1 VTSAKI
7 SPEKCREYARTYRA
21 KHPEKFKSAEY
32 KAYKAELERKRRQT
46 PEYQEYIKLW
56 RQTHRGPSKRI
67 RSSLR
72 GEYVVKL
79 RSRRLLH
86 SIITLER
93 FWAGEHYEFPFGTGH
108 HFGIPPEDLGS
119 LINGRQS
126 IFVKRFLDEPF
137 TGAGIYSELV
147 EQLLWKGAEEGMEFQ
162 RTKKILVARI
172 AKERQLQ
179 RSSVGEWLRR
189 QKEYLDARMA
199 QLEKEKQAFY
209 ESLGP
214 NARKAFYE

>member
-1 VTSAKI
+1 
-7 SPEKCREYARTYRA
+7 
-21 KHPEKFKSAEY
+21 
-32 KAYKAELERKRRQT
+32 
-46 PEYQEYIKLW
+46 
-56 RQTHRGPSKRI
+56 
-67 RSSLR
+67 
-72 GEYVVKL
+72 
-79 RSRRLLH
+79 
-86 SIITLER
+86 LER
-93 FWAGEHYEFPFGTGH
+93 FLAGEHYEFPFGTGH
-108 HFGIPPEDLGS
+108 HLGIPQEDLGS

-189 QKEYLDARMA
+189 KKEYLDARMA